1 MRGGQVLATTAVAA
15 SVAASLLV
23 AAEPMASASTRC
35 AAGIVGGSSLGDRA
49 YGSCSSFN
57 TSVTHVKITADCIAG
72 PDRSTSWFH
81 DYNLHYTGYCGTF
94 GLTFKARGAYFQERP
109 Y

>member
-1 MRGGQVLATTAVAA
+1 
-15 SVAASLLV
+15 
-23 AAEPMASASTRC
+23 MASASTRC
-35 AAGIVGGSSLGDRA
+35 AAGIVRGGFLGDRA

-94 GLTFKARGAYFQERP
+94 GLTRKHAEPTFRNVPTE
-109 Y
+109 